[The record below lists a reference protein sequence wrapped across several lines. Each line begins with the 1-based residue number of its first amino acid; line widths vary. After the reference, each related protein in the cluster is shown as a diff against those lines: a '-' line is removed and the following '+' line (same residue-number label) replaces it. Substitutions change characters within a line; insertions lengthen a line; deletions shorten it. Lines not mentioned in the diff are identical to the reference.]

1 MPVPTTGWSEAMLYT
16 ILPAVILFF
25 GTIVIASAFFV
36 SPNRNQAMERRIG
49 LVAARGAGKR
59 TDAPGGSLEKD
70 DGPVL
75 DRVVRQVLA
84 FGAPYHWGMKA
95 GALKLLLISASVGA
109 GTTLFAVRAVNL
121 PLWVA
126 GMCGLAAALWAPRSL
141 LLKQQ
146 RRAES
151 LFMDLFPDAIDT
163 IVRML
168 RAGLPMVS
176 AMRVV
181 GDEGEPPVK
190 EVFGMIADQVGIG
203 IPIEQALDAGSRHV
217 GLEDFRFFAVAV
229 LLQYSA
235 GGNIAATLDML
246 AGIMRKRRAVRL
258 KARSATAEI
267 RLTGYV
273 LGSLPFV
280 TIGILLIIQPGYL
293 NPLFADSRGHVI
305 LGAAVGLLVLSFVT
319 MRQMM
324 RSVSK

>member
-1 MPVPTTGWSEAMLYT
+1 MLLYAV
-16 ILPAVILFF
+16 LPAVILLL
-25 GTIVIASAFFV
+25 GAVIIASAFIV
-36 SPNRNQAMERRIG
+36 SPNKGQAMERRIG
-49 LVAARGAGKR
+49 LVASPSQGKPA
-59 TDAPGGSLEKD
+59 DALIQSLEKTQ
-70 DGPVL
+70 GPLL
-75 DRVVRQVLA
+75 DKWVRQVFA
-84 FGAPYHWGMKA
+84 FGAPYRWGMRARA
-95 GALKLLLISASVGA
+95 GKLLLISAGVGA
-109 GTTLFAVRAVNL
+109 AAALFALRAVNL
-121 PLWVA
+121 PLWAA
-126 GMCGLAAALWAPRSL
+126 GSIGLAAALYAPRSL
-141 LLKQQ
+141 LMKQQ
-146 RRAES
+146 RKAETQ
-151 LFMDLFPDAIDT
+151 FMDLFPDAIDT

-168 RAGLPMVS
+168 RAGLPMVA

-181 GDEGEPPVK
+181 GDDGEPPVN
-190 EVFGMIADQVGIG
+190 EVFGVIADQVGIG

-246 AGIMRKRRAVRL
+246 SGIMRRRRAVRL

-293 NPLFADSRGHVI
+293 DPLFADPRGHVI

-324 RSVSK
+324 RSVTK

>member
-1 MPVPTTGWSEAMLYT
+1 MLYT
-16 ILPAVILFF
+16 VLPAIILFF
-25 GTIVIASAFFV
+25 GTIVIASAFLI

-49 LVAARGAGKR
+49 LVAARGGGKAG
-59 TDAPGGSLEKD
+59 DVAVGSLEKD
-70 DGPVL
+70 KAGML
-75 DRVVRQVLA
+75 DRIVRGILA
-84 FGAPYHWGMKA
+84 FGAPYRWGMKA
-95 GALKLLLISASVGA
+95 GAGKLLVIGASVGI
-109 GTTLFAVRAVNL
+109 GTTLFALRAVNL

-126 GMCGLAAALWAPRSL
+126 GLVGLAAALYVPRSML
-141 LLKQQ
+141 MKQQ

-181 GDEGEPPVK
+181 GEEGEPPVN

-203 IPIEQALDAGSRHV
+203 IPIEHALDAGSRHI

-235 GGNIAATLDML
+235 GGNVAATLDML

-280 TIGILLIIQPGYL
+280 TIGILLIVQPGYL
-293 NPLFADSRGHVI
+293 DPLFGDPRGHII

-324 RSVSK
+324 RSVTK